1 MSFEASRYEKGIFK
15 FDPSMNLNRLGG
27 LKLTLMKG
35 KMIPLRRLVAMNPG
49 EAIMHDAA
57 AGEVGNSD
65 EVVAFYSQAY
75 ALVRFLKEEGYG
87 KRLAN
92 YHQML
97 MGGLQGTWPIDETA
111 KKIAAD
117 RNIPLTVAWNRVVG
131 TKLFEYYIGSDI
143 EQIEREYL
151 TFCQKLVYRVR
162 FKK

>member
-1 MSFEASRYEKGIFK
+1 
-15 FDPSMNLNRLGG
+15 
-27 LKLTLMKG
+27 
-35 KMIPLRRLVAMNPG
+35 
-49 EAIMHDAA
+49 
-57 AGEVGNSD
+57 
-65 EVVAFYSQAY
+65 
-75 ALVRFLKEEGYG
+75 
-87 KRLAN
+87 
-92 YHQML
+92 ML